1 MDSMIYKSVSFNNS
15 HRPQLRI
22 ISINT
27 GSGLSFIPFG
37 VSCTIASVG
46 SGYLMDRNYKR
57 VARQAGIKIDIKR
70 GDDMRDFPIE
80 LARIEIITATIYPG
94 IAAILGYGWA
104 LDREAHVVVP
114 IVLLFFIGLFL
125 VGSFSVMSVLL
136 TDLYPNSP
144 ATATAA
150 NNLVRCFMGAV
161 GTAVIIQM
169 VDGMGRGW
177 CFTFVAGVLFTTSPL
192 LLVEVKWGPGWRE
205 ARRVR
210 IEKHKTEKEMGR
222 REEL

>member
-1 MDSMIYKSVSFNNS
+1 
-15 HRPQLRI
+15 
-22 ISINT
+22 
-27 GSGLSFIPFG
+27 
-37 VSCTIASVG
+37 
-46 SGYLMDRNYKR
+46 MDRNYKR
-57 VARQAGIKIDIKR
+57 VAKQAGIIIDIKR

-104 LDREAHVVVP
+104 LDREAHVAVP
-114 IVLLFFIGLFL
+114 IILLFFMGFFL
-125 VGSFSVMSVLL
+125 AGSFSVMSVLL

-150 NNLVRCFMGAV
+150 NNLVRCFMGAA

-169 VDGMGRGW
+169 VDGMGQGW
-177 CFTFVAGVLFTTSPL
+177 CFTFVAGVLFAMSPL
-192 LLVEVKWGPGWRE
+192 LWVDVQWGPGWRE

-210 IEKHKTEKEMGR
+210 IEKYEREKEKGR
-222 REEL
+222 

>member
-1 MDSMIYKSVSFNNS
+1 
-15 HRPQLRI
+15 
-22 ISINT
+22 
-27 GSGLSFIPFG
+27 
-37 VSCTIASVG
+37 
-46 SGYLMDRNYKR
+46 MDRNYKR
-57 VARQAGIKIDIKR
+57 VARQAGIQIDIKR

-80 LARIEIITATIYPG
+80 LARIEIIAATIFPG

-125 VGSFSVMSVLL
+125 AGSFSVMSVLL

-150 NNLVRCFMGAV
+150 NNLVRCVMGAV

-177 CFTFVAGVLFTTSPL
+177 CFTFVAGALFATSPL
-192 LLVEVKWGPGWRE
+192 LWVEVKWGPGWRE

-210 IEKHKTEKEMGR
+210 IEKYKTEKEMGR